1 MSIPGATLF
10 VVATP
15 LGNLDDF
22 SPRAVQVLG
31 AADALYAED
40 TRRSRV
46 LLDHFGIAKRL
57 ESLHEHNERERSA
70 EVLAALAR
78 GERVAILTDAGT
90 PAVSDPGTV
99 VVARAAAAGFRVSPV
114 PGPSALTAALSVAG
128 FDAGAEGV
136 LFLGFLPA
144 RGRERA
150 QAVTRAVAHRGVVVL
165 FEAPHRA
172 EATFGELAAVAPERA
187 ACAGRELT
195 KLHEEIKHGTL
206 RELAAW
212 AAAGLK
218 GELTIVLAGLGAETP
233 ERLEPTAID
242 GMIERCLAAGL
253 SARDTATAVAAVSG
267 EPRREVYAR
276 CQVLKPEG

>member
-1 MSIPGATLF
+1 MSIPDATLF

-15 LGNLDDF
+15 LGNLDDL

-46 LLDHFGIAKRL
+46 LLDHFGIGKRL

-70 EVLAALAR
+70 EVLAALGR

-128 FDAGAEGV
+128 FDAGADGM
-136 LFLGFLPA
+136 LFLGFVPA
-144 RGRERA
+144 RGRERGE
-150 QAVTRAVAHRGVVVL
+150 AVARAVAHRGIVVL

-172 EATFGELAAVAPERA
+172 AATLGELAALAPDRP

-195 KLHEEIKHGTL
+195 KIHEEIRRGTL
-206 RELAAW
+206 TELAAW
-212 AAAGLK
+212 ADAGLK
-218 GELTIVLAGLGAETP
+218 GELTLVLAGLGAEAP
-233 ERLEPTAID
+233 AKVEPTALD

-253 SARDTATAVAAVSG
+253 SARDTATAVAAISG
-267 EPRREVYAR
+267 EPRREIYAR
-276 CQVLKPEG
+276 CQAIKT